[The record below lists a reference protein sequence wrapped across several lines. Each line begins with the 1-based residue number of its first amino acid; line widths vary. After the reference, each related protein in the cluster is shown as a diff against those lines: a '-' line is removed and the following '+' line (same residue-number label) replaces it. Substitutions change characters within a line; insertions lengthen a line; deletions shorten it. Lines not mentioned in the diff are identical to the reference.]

1 MTGIESITMDKA
13 VLRFSSVQLCFA
25 VLRSASQCFAVLQ

>member
-13 VLRFSSVQLCFA
+13 VLRQKLYAA
-25 VLRSASQCFAVLQ
+25 VLRSASQCFSELS